1 MNVKKAIEARRDLR
15 SLSSFE
21 VSVELV
27 DDLAKSASLAQSCFN
42 I

>member
-1 MNVKKAIEARRDLR
+1 MNVKKAIEARRAHS
-15 SLSSFE
+15 SLGSFE

-27 DDLAKSASLAQSCFN
+27 DDLAKSASLALSCFN